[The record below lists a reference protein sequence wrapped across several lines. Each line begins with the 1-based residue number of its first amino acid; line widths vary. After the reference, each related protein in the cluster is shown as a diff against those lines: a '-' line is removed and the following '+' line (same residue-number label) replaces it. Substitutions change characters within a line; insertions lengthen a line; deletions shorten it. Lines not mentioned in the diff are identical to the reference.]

1 MFPLKQS
8 ANAYLSEMVVCMS
21 IKIKA
26 SYTKDWEGDYI
37 RRLLKEFSDRARI
50 KETEKPPYKILYIT
64 TQESKDTTTY
74 GNET

>member
-1 MFPLKQS
+1 
-8 ANAYLSEMVVCMS
+8 MS

-26 SYTKDWEGDYI
+26 SYTEDWEGDYI
-37 RRLLKEFSDRARI
+37 RRQLKEISDRARI

-64 TQESKDTTTY
+64 QESKDTTTY